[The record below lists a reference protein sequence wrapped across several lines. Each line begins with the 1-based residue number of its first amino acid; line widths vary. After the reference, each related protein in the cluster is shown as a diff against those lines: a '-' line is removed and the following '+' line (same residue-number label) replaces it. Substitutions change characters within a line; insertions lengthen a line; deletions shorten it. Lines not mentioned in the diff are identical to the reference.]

1 MIDRRLFE
9 IFRYLVDS
17 NLKIVSREIYN
28 IGERK
33 NVSIPLIPY
42 DIQKYIMNIWIFEMF
57 KYIDYKAPTSKRSKL
72 YYALYIHF
80 FEIRFTL
87 NLS

>member
-42 DIQKYIMNIWIFEMF
+42 DIQKYIMNI
-57 KYIDYKAPTSKRSKL
+57 
-72 YYALYIHF
+72 
-80 FEIRFTL
+80 
-87 NLS
+87 